1 MNAVNPLT
9 FFALNLII
17 NHKCIQEQIDNTC
30 VSIFTSIITNQLAS
44 LQSLSKLWV
53 TFQCLVVIC
62 LVLARTGFNEGTRD
76 LGHFVDEKWLNTATL
91 VSYAFILPIFIITH
105 LLGDIVPVKMV
116 SLLKTENRFYL
127 LNSFWLV
134 CHILCIMTIHWF
146 VTFAFTLQEMMFQFL
161 GFVLFVTSGSFVV
174 DKDKSFYGS
183 DRNMGVALGSLT
195 IITGIFFLVD
205 FILLAKDHFKK
216 N

>member
-1 MNAVNPLT
+1 M
-9 FFALNLII
+9 I
-17 NHKCIQEQIDNTC
+17 
-30 VSIFTSIITNQLAS
+30 
-44 LQSLSKLWV
+44 
-53 TFQCLVVIC
+53 IC

-91 VSYAFILPIFIITH
+91 VSYAFILPIFIITY

-116 SLLKTENRFYL
+116 IDSTCWILDDYL
-127 LNSFWLV
+127 A
-134 CHILCIMTIHWF
+134 CHTRSWFIDLYFICHWY
-146 VTFAFTLQEMMFQFL
+146 LQEMMFQFL
-161 GFVLFVTSGSFVV
+161 GFVLFVASGSVVV
-174 DKDKSFYGS
+174 DRYQSILGADG
-183 DRNMGVALGSLT
+183 DVGVALGSMT